1 MCHYITATL
10 PPGADVERVRN
21 IAKQFHLAWK
31 PIELGRVVSKLKSG
45 ETYYLTTA
53 GHCDC
58 GTVLGCLSNDRT
70 KPSNDHKREIAKLR
84 RKGWSQTKIDR
95 WLHEKELATAKA
107 ERKDAQTARERQAEA
122 DDWIAFLGTVFSSG
136 ASASL
141 GVLLHWCTGP
151 IAGSNIELAERKIV
165 AVSSLTPDDLLR
177 MEEDCLYEF
186 LNR

>member
-1 MCHYITATL
+1 MCHYITAIL
-10 PPGADVERVRN
+10 PPGADVERVRD
-21 IAKQFHLAWK
+21 IARQFHLAWK
-31 PIELGRVVSKLKSG
+31 PIESERVVSQLKSG

-53 GHCDC
+53 GDCDC
-58 GTVLGCLSNDRT
+58 GTVLGCLMNKRT
-70 KPSNDHKREIAKLR
+70 KSSNAHKREIGKFR
-84 RKGWSQTKIDR
+84 RKGWSQSKIDR

-107 ERKDAQTARERQAEA
+107 ERKDVQTARDRQAEA
-122 DDWIAFLGTVFSSG
+122 ADWIEFLRTVLSSG

-141 GVLLHWCTGP
+141 GLLLHWYTRP
-151 IAGSNIELAERKIV
+151 IESSNIELAERKIV

>member
-31 PIELGRVVSKLKSG
+31 PIESGRVVSQLKSG

-58 GTVLGCLSNDRT
+58 GTVLGCLSNERT
-70 KPSNDHKREIAKLR
+70 KLSNDHKREIAKLH
-84 RKGWSQTKIDR
+84 RKGWSQTKIHR

-107 ERKDAQTARERQAEA
+107 ERKDAQTARDRKAEA
-122 DDWIAFLGTVFSSG
+122 ADWIDFLGVVLSSG

-141 GVLLHWCTGP
+141 GLLLHSYSGP
-151 IAGSNIELAERKIV
+151 IENPNIELAERKIV
-165 AVSSLTPDDLLR
+165 PVSSLTPDDLLHI
-177 MEEDCLYEF
+177 EEDRLYEF
-186 LNR
+186 INA